1 MELIFKSE
9 ALSDIDYWKS
19 SGQKAVQKKISDSLG
34 EIVEHPTTGTGKPE
48 QLRGDLAGCWSRRIT
63 KKDRIVYEIDE
74 ENGVV
79 NILSLRDHY

>member
-19 SGQKAVQKKISDSLG
+19 SGQKAVQKKISDLLG

>member
-9 ALSDIDYWKS
+9 ALFDIDYWKS
-19 SGQKAVQKKISDSLG
+19 SGQKAVQKKISDLLG